1 MQCAFCQ
8 VSGRILDCYKE
19 RRLNVNTDL
28 IHTFSLPTVN
38 IVNEKIYV
46 FLWFWFCFL
55 FICTV
60 IALIYRLFTIT
71 SHKARTL
78 AIQSQC
84 KIVNQ
89 MALDNVV
96 ARMNPGDWFVLDL
109 LSKNLD
115 PLNFCDL
122 VNDLFAK
129 ENPKAAENISYNI

>member
-1 MQCAFCQ
+1 MNTLNFFKFKRFHRTPTNHFAFNAQ
-8 VSGRILDCYKE
+8 
-19 RRLNVNTDL
+19 
-28 IHTFSLPTVN
+28 
-38 IVNEKIYV
+38 IYV

-71 SHKARTL
+71 SQKVRTL

-84 KIVNQ
+84 KIVNTQ
-89 MALDNVV
+89 ALEQVV
-96 ARMNPGDWFVLDL
+96 TKMNPGDWFVLDL
-109 LSKNLD
+109 LAKNLD

-129 ENPKAAENISYNI
+129 ENPKAAENINYNNI